1 MYKEIEE
8 LLMESMKI
16 NNFNKNN
23 REDDDQVWEHDLY
36 IDNDPLQEIEDGLE
50 LVNNILK

>member
-16 NNFNKNN
+16 KNLHKDYQDS
-23 REDDDQVWEHDLY
+23 EDQVWEHDLY